1 MGACVSVTS
10 SVCSAKAKAFEFNER
25 SLDRGSSLCSR
36 RLSLV
41 AHVVPRD
48 CALVFLAFPSSLVFF
63 ERRPRPSRL
72 ASPRLNDSSK
82 RTAAAAAAQRHT
94 CVSFTKT

>member
-10 SVCSAKAKAFEFNER
+10 SVCSTKAKAFEFNER

-41 AHVVPRD
+41 AHVPRAR
-48 CALVFLAFPSSLVFF
+48 ALVFLAFPSSLVFF
-63 ERRPRPSRL
+63 ERRPRLTRL
-72 ASPRLNDSSK
+72 ASPRLNGSRK
-82 RTAAAAAAQRHT
+82 RAAAAAAAQQQRH
-94 CVSFTKT
+94 SAKT

>member
-10 SVCSAKAKAFEFNER
+10 SVCSTKAKAFEFNER

-36 RLSLV
+36 RLSLDV

-48 CALVFLAFPSSLVFF
+48 RALVFLAFPSSLVFF

-72 ASPRLNDSSK
+72 ASPCLNDSSK
-82 RTAAAAAAQRHT
+82 RTAAAAAAQRQRH
-94 CVSFTKT
+94 SAKT